1 MSYMAES
8 LQEQLRALGLANA
21 KPERPAGRER
31 QKARSKQPRAPKP
44 PSGAAGEPAL
54 DQAYALREQEERRE
68 AGRARQKK
76 LAEERRRR
84 EINEQIRKIVE
95 ADRLNRD
102 DAPLPRNFLYKGRI
116 RKIYVT
122 AEQQQALTAGEMGIV
137 YLTGGYHLLPAG
149 PLEAAR
155 GIAADH
161 VVDLDAGSS
170 EDADHPVPDDLVW

>member
-1 MSYMAES
+1 MAES

-21 KPERPAGRER
+21 GPERPARRER
-31 QKARSKQPRAPKP
+31 QNARSKQHQAPKQP
-44 PSGAAGEPAL
+44 AGAAGEPSL
-54 DQAYALREQEERRE
+54 DQAYALREREERRE

-76 LAEERRRR
+76 LDEDRRRR
-84 EINEQIRKIVE
+84 EINQQIRRIVE

-122 AEQQQALTAGEMGIV
+122 TEQQQALSAGEMGIV

-155 GIAADH
+155 RVSADH
-161 VVDLDAGSS
+161 VVDLPTGG
-170 EDADHPVPDDLVW
+170 EDEEDHPVPDDLVW

>member
-1 MSYMAES
+1 MAES

-21 KPERPAGRER
+21 KPERAGGRER
-31 QKARSKQPRAPKP
+31 QKARGKPRQAPKQ
-44 PSGAAGEPAL
+44 SAGAAGEPSL
-54 DQAYALREQEERRE
+54 DQAYALREREEQRE

-76 LAEERRRR
+76 LAEDRRRR

-95 ADRLNRD
+95 ADRLNRN

-122 AEQQQALTAGEMGIV
+122 AEQQRSLSAGEMGIV

-155 GIAADH
+155 RVSADH
-161 VVDLDAGSS
+161 VVDLTTGG
-170 EDADHPVPDDLVW
+170 EDEEDHPVPDDLVW